1 MSEFKTIILSG
12 SLLQWYVPNPD
23 QHVVVYRHSI
33 KYPYVPEGFEPL
45 RSAFEVFMWP
55 YHQYPNKYL
64 SNSDRTKRHLKNRLN
79 INSEVVYPPI
89 VTKDYQH
96 IADGDFFL
104 TVTRVTKGKCVDH
117 LVESFRSIDERLVI
131 AGDGDLRSKL
141 EERSPDNVELLG
153 YVSEEK
159 KRELLGRCRCFINH
173 SGAELFGI
181 AAAEALASGK
191 PILMAKGGYNHVQD
205 GMNGFTYQHENLG
218 PAIRKFQSDGVEWD
232 RRRIKEFAEER
243 YGIERFKNQIKSA
256 VDPK

>member
-1 MSEFKTIILSG
+1 MKYRRSNIMSEFKTIILSG

-96 IADGDFFL
+96 IADGDFFSL
-104 TVTRVTKGKCVDH
+104 LAAVTKGNVLITLSNH
-117 LVESFRSIDERLVI
+117 FRSIDERLVI

-159 KRELLGRCRCFINH
+159 KRGFSADAGALSTD

-218 PAIRKFQSDGVEWD
+218 PAIRKF
-232 RRRIKEFAEER
+232 
-243 YGIERFKNQIKSA
+243 NQTA
-256 VDPK
+256 